1 MNPQDCP
8 RGQTGRQFQPM
19 SSAANYKALGL
30 PAVLLGNTVAEQIV
44 LSAVATPTP
53 VAGGTVQ
60 TFLPL
65 IVSIP
70 SGGVLEQ
77 QEWSASASGY
87 IANAAAGASTVT
99 VKLFSGTSAVPANNT
114 LLATSGAVAYAAPA
128 TGPYIVSIE
137 KAIYDSVSGKL
148 NGVAEFLVN
157 GTLIAR
163 AAFSSTVTGI
173 NNNNN
178 PVLNLCLSFTFSV
191 AAAANKVNVQTFE
204 IDF

>member
-1 MNPQDCP
+1 MASN
-8 RGQTGRQFQPM
+8 
-19 SSAANYKALGL
+19 ANYKPTPGAAL
-30 PAVLLGNTVAEQIV
+30 PAVLIGNTVAEQIV

-53 VAGGTVQ
+53 VSGGTVQ

-70 SGGVLEQ
+70 SGSILEQ

-87 IANAAAGASTVT
+87 LTVGAALSVT
-99 VKLFSGTSAVPANNT
+99 AKLYSGISATPGNNI
-114 LLATSGAVAYAAPA
+114 LLATSGAVAVAAAGTSPF
-128 TGPYIVSIE
+128 IISIE

-148 NGVAEFLVN
+148 AGVAELLIN

-163 AAFSSTVTGI
+163 AAFATAVTGI
-173 NNNNN
+173 SNANN
-178 PVLNLCLSFTFSV
+178 PVLSLCLSFTFSV
-191 AAAANKVNVQTFE
+191 ANAANKVNVQTFE